1 MKINKTLAAGIA
13 ATLAV
18 TSLAS
23 VASAVKQ
30 RTWDME
36 KTYGKVTYVPTAI
49 ETGKI
54 YDLGRD
60 YLFQKPAEGQQPA
73 TFGIA
78 IDADEDG
85 EPDVDDNDQMIVDT
99 TDHMNGMDSPDYFMP
114 FKVNWDFDKL
124 GDAIKGVSLVITG
137 KQLAS
142 DGATTE
148 KLVQKATLEKFT
160 DGYWMLPIYV
170 ESAPRINNN
179 YAFMPERFVQVD
191 SISVDIAI
199 DDGDAV
205 KVVEDYLTE
214 AEYKAIVDRITNKD
228 NSGKWHASYS
238 ALTKTVGW
246 GIWPLDLT
254 IPVRWEPACWG
265 GLAAYAQINP
275 TGQIFDIAD
284 YYVVTDSNY
293 DGIKEWP
300 VKVENGALVPITNKS
315 VKVSAEFAKYLD
327 DSSAQD
333 ADESSDPVETDKVIR
348 HEGNET
354 NIVKNAD
361 GTATLTLAEAAFEV
375 DLTLA
380 DKGAKG
386 QMLLKK
392 LMELC
397 KNNAAA
403 FTIVYTNST
412 YETFDEPA
420 WMPRT
425 ANNDETIVRNEV
437 WKLSDTEDYNSDSDL
452 IAETDS
458 QNQTYNVEDYN
469 KGTKPFGFSGMA
481 SQFADFFN
489 NPGNARKEAKV
500 IFTFDVK
507 AAAAEQNNWKNG
519 GIPSTEVGL
528 KNFLEDQDVKDF
540 ALFVNYKA
548 TTGSLFAT
556 ATLDPDSGSV
566 IFDVSNILAALN
578 GTTIGSVQD
587 IYYALATGIAYGPND
602 AEGLWVKEVTYE
614 YNDAASDAAATT
626 DGEKKEEEK
635 PADNKPADNGDKE
648 ITIGGDDKETEIPAD
663 NNGGAT
669 NNGSA
674 VVDNGANKAD
684 ENPHT
689 GVALAVIPAIVAGA
703 AVVVS
708 KKRK

>member
-1 MKINKTLAAGIA
+1 
-13 ATLAV
+13 
-18 TSLAS
+18 
-23 VASAVKQ
+23 
-30 RTWDME
+30 
-36 KTYGKVTYVPTAI
+36 
-49 ETGKI
+49 
-54 YDLGRD
+54 
-60 YLFQKPAEGQQPA
+60 
-73 TFGIA
+73 
-78 IDADEDG
+78 
-85 EPDVDDNDQMIVDT
+85 
-99 TDHMNGMDSPDYFMP
+99 
-114 FKVNWDFDKL
+114 
-124 GDAIKGVSLVITG
+124 
-137 KQLAS
+137 
-142 DGATTE
+142 
-148 KLVQKATLEKFT
+148 
-160 DGYWMLPIYV
+160 
-170 ESAPRINNN
+170 
-179 YAFMPERFVQVD
+179 MPERFVQVD

-205 KVVEDYLTE
+205 KEVEDYLTE
-214 AEYKAIVDRITNKD
+214 TEYKALVDRITNKD
-228 NSGKWHASYS
+228 GSGAWHASIS
-238 ALTKTVGW
+238 ALTEDVGW
-246 GIWPLDLT
+246 GIWPTNLT
-254 IPVRWEPACWG
+254 IPIRWNPACWSNAFDA
-265 GLAAYAQINP
+265 AAYAQLTP
-275 TGQIFDIAD
+275 TGQIFDVAD
-284 YYVVTDSNY
+284 YYVVADTNY

-300 VKVENGALVPITNKS
+300 INVDAKGNVTPKTNVTVKVAK
-315 VKVSAEFAKYLD
+315 EFAKYLD
-327 DSSAQD
+327 DSSAED
-333 ADESSDPVETDKVIR
+333 AESSDVVETDKVIR

-354 NIVKNAD
+354 NIVKNLD

-458 QNQTYNVEDYN
+458 QNQTYTPEDYN

-507 AAAAEQNNWKNG
+507 AAAAEANNWKNG

-587 IYYALATGIAYGPND
+587 IYYALATGIAYGPDD

-614 YNDAASDAAATT
+614 YNDAASDAAGAT
-626 DGEKKEEEK
+626 DGEKKDEEKPADNK

-669 NNGSA
+669 NNGGSA